1 MPVVCY
7 KKFFYVILVLLFI
20 PFFSHAQVALVN
32 INTASLEE
40 LDTLP
45 GVGPSIAQKIID
57 YRNTNGPFK
66 GIEEISNV
74 SGIGDPGSK
83 SYEDIKNLITV
94 GDNSTEDDTSDEDNS
109 DVATTTATNISNG
122 NISINTAS
130 SVHYSS
136 SPITNI
142 SKASELVVGAGLDRL
157 GSVGSPLEFKA
168 EVNFNYT
175 RNSIFKW
182 NFGDGTEMVG
192 DVLNHTYE
200 YPGEYVVVLNTSLPQ
215 GQAVAR
221 TNVKIIEPDFSITLA
236 TPERVEIKNNSKYE
250 ASLFGKAVISG
261 KSTFVFP
268 QDTIIRAGQSIS
280 FSGQTTGLHL
290 ASPSDAVILTVGGT
304 EQSKLMAKI
313 EEEKAER
320 IAYLQN
326 QISLLKQQMVSIPPS
341 PNLVVPPPSEELLS
355 RNLLEPEEMQTA
367 TVAKSGWLQTLR
379 HFFLR
384 AD

>member
-7 KKFFYVILVLLFI
+7 KKVFYVILVLLFI

-142 SKASELVVGAGLDRL
+142 SKASELVVGAG
-157 GSVGSPLEFKA
+157 
-168 EVNFNYT
+168 
-175 RNSIFKW
+175 
-182 NFGDGTEMVG
+182 
-192 DVLNHTYE
+192 
-200 YPGEYVVVLNTSLPQ
+200 
-215 GQAVAR
+215 
-221 TNVKIIEPDFSITLA
+221 
-236 TPERVEIKNNSKYE
+236 
-250 ASLFGKAVISG
+250 
-261 KSTFVFP
+261 
-268 QDTIIRAGQSIS
+268 
-280 FSGQTTGLHL
+280 
-290 ASPSDAVILTVGGT
+290 
-304 EQSKLMAKI
+304 
-313 EEEKAER
+313 
-320 IAYLQN
+320 
-326 QISLLKQQMVSIPPS
+326 
-341 PNLVVPPPSEELLS
+341 
-355 RNLLEPEEMQTA
+355 
-367 TVAKSGWLQTLR
+367 
-379 HFFLR
+379 
-384 AD
+384 